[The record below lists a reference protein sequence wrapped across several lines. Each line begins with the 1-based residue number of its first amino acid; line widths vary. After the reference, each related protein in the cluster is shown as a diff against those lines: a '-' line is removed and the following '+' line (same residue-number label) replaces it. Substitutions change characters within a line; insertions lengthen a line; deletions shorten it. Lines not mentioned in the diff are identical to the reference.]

1 MKKLLSIL
9 TCILFAL
16 IVFTPLCVLAC
27 WLVGYKFALVQPGV
41 FAYSIF
47 VLTAIT
53 VAASVFSKE
62 IIENKIISI
71 LVCVMTPCALL
82 NIACFIRSCGAL
94 WIVAGVLTAV
104 GCGYL
109 TIRHG
114 KPTDV
119 KTGGMVLSAGM
130 LLPMALIC
138 FVLFVAGK
146 TQNYVVL
153 DTVDSPTGTY
163 YAEVIDN
170 DQAEKGGWKLV
181 HVYPNND
188 IETPFFV
195 AKKKPHKMYEEYYNA
210 GEGDLKTVVVQ
221 WIDDTHLTINGE
233 NYSIS

>member
-1 MKKLLSIL
+1 MKKLLSVL
-9 TCILFAL
+9 VCVLFAL

-27 WLVGYKFALVQPGV
+27 WLLGYKFALVQPAV
-41 FAYSIF
+41 FAVSIF
-47 VLTAIT
+47 VLTVIT
-53 VAASVFSKE
+53 VAVSVFSKE

-94 WIVAGVLTAV
+94 WIIAGVLIAV

-119 KTGGMVLSAGM
+119 KTGGMVLSAGL

-153 DTVDSPTGTY
+153 ETVDAPNSAH
-163 YAEVIDN
+163 YAQVIDN
-170 DQAEKGGWKLV
+170 NQGEKGGNKMV
-181 HVYPNND
+181 HVYPGKD
-188 IETPFFV
+188 VKTPIFTI
-195 AKKKPHKMYEEYYNA
+195 KKKPIIIYDEYYEA
-210 GEGDLKTVVVQ
+210 DERDKVTVQVQ
-221 WIDDTHLTINGE
+221 WKADRGLTINGKD
-233 NYSIS
+233 YSY